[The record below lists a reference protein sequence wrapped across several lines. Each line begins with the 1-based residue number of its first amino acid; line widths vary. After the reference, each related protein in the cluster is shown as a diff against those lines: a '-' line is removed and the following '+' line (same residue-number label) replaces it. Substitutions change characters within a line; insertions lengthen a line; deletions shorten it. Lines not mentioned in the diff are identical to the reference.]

1 MQIIST
7 LSRVQLTVLP
17 NRIANLSY
25 LGYEIV
31 IILTPGKKVNYFI
44 RLFSSIFDIAHNLY
58 LCNKVLTIEN

>member
-1 MQIIST
+1 MKIAIAKCSFVNTQIIST

-31 IILTPGKKVNYFI
+31 IILTPGKK
-44 RLFSSIFDIAHNLY
+44 S
-58 LCNKVLTIEN
+58 